1 MSYQHFAAGH
11 IHSYNTH
18 THTLNGPFSGTIR
31 VVSRYQK
38 GKINLDFTEV
48 RDSEW
53 QWHQLGR
60 MPFLQPNQRRQSTGG
75 DQRTEEENT
84 VITVSKYNTR
94 NYTQT
99 ENNRNKINIA
109 FNDVPNDQRNRENSS
124 TLLCCRTSNTDGEIN
139 RSRQRPNKLGPDLL
153 NILRQCQS
161 YEQLTT
167 DV

>member
-94 NYTQT
+94 NYMQT
-99 ENNRNKINIA
+99 ENNRNKNKHRI
-109 FNDVPNDQRNRENSS
+109 QR
-124 TLLCCRTSNTDGEIN
+124 RT
-139 RSRQRPNKLGPDLL
+139 QRPTKPGELL
-153 NILRQCQS
+153 HITVLQDIQH
-161 YEQLTT
+161 
-167 DV
+167 